1 MEENDVRQGEKG
13 WQEKDVDQG
22 GDPSVLSESLKE
34 SEDPAQVSARE
45 LDEELIPDHY
55 YHSLICIIESSH

>member
-34 SEDPAQVSARE
+34 SEDPAQVSSRE

-55 YHSLICIIESSH
+55 YHSLISIIESSH